1 MAVLGLDLLGVAGVW
16 QADGQVVSVHGDLAS
31 LVEAGPVPDV
41 VLAEVVA
48 DPAGGVVESAHEL
61 AARVLGLVQGW
72 LADDRCGHSRLVVVT
87 RGAVVAREGDA
98 VADLPAAAVWGLVRS
113 AQSENPGRF
122 VLVDVEEGS
131 SLSVL
136 AGVLALGEP
145 QVAVRGAEVWVPR
158 LARVAPGSY
167 LGDPPGVAQ
176 DGEQAV
182 RSWDPEGTVLI
193 TGGTGGLGGLFAR
206 HVVAERGVRHLLL
219 ASRRGLD
226 APGAVELQAELFAH
240 GVEVTV
246 AACDV
251 ADRDQ
256 VAALLAQ
263 VPADHPLTAVVH
275 TAGVLD
281 DGTIASLTPERLERV
296 FRPKVDAAWHLH
308 ELTRDLGLAEFVVF
322 SSVAG
327 TFGGAGQ
334 GNYAAANAFL
344 DALTEHRRAVGLAGL
359 SLAWGP
365 WAQDSGMTGA
375 LGEADMRRIARAG
388 MLPLSEAQ
396 GLALFGAAG
405 AAGRAVV

>member
-31 LVEAGPVPDV
+31 LVEAGPVPGV

-72 LADDRCGHSRLVVVT
+72 LADERCGDSRLVFLT
-87 RGAVVAREGDA
+87 RGAVAAGDGE
-98 VADLPAAAVWGLVRS
+98 VLADLAAAAVWGLVRS

-122 VLVDVEEGS
+122 VLVDVDGQEIS
-131 SLSVL
+131 SSVL
-136 AGVLALGEP
+136 PGVVALGEP
-145 QVAVRGAEVWVPR
+145 QAAVRGAEVRVAR
-158 LARVAPGSY
+158 LARVEIGSD
-167 LGDPPGVAQ
+167 LGEKV
-176 DGEQAV
+176 E
-182 RSWDPEGTVLI
+182 RSWDSEGTVLI

-219 ASRRGLD
+219 VSRRGLD
-226 APGAVELQAELFAH
+226 APGAVELQAELIAH
-240 GVEVTV
+240 GVEVTI

-256 VAALLAQ
+256 VAALLAGID
-263 VPADHPLTAVVH
+263 ADHPLTAVVH

-281 DGTIASLTPERLERV
+281 DGTIASLSPERLDSV
-296 FRPKVDAAWHLH
+296 FRPKVDAAWYLH
-308 ELTRDLGLAEFVVF
+308 ELTQGLDLAAFVVF

-344 DALTEHRRAVGLAGL
+344 DALTELRRAAGLAAL

-365 WAQDSGMTGA
+365 WA
-375 LGEADMRRIARAG
+375 
-388 MLPLSEAQ
+388 
-396 GLALFGAAG
+396 
-405 AAGRAVV
+405 